1 MVYITYQTQ
10 INFWA
15 WPSFKRLSNTQT
27 VIFVVIIYIK
37 VLQVEDVQALF
48 IHSIIKLYYILIYIA
63 VVARDF

>member
-37 VLQVEDVQALF
+37 VLQVEDVQALYSF
-48 IHSIIKLYYILIYIA
+48 IQSLNYIIYLYI
-63 VVARDF
+63 